1 MVRRRI
7 TAAALAGVPQ
17 VVIPNHYDQHY
28 WAQRVHT
35 LGIGVAHA
43 AGAPT
48 RDSLA
53 SALAQSLRPEVANRA
68 GAVASLICRDGT
80 RVAAKRLVTL
90 A

>member
-1 MVRRRI
+1 VK
-7 TAAALAGVPQ
+7 AAALAGVPQ

-53 SALAQSLRPEVANRA
+53 DALAESLRPGEV
-68 GAVASLICRDGT
+68 GFDSLLTLSCLPPIPT
-80 RVAAKRLVTL
+80 RID
-90 A
+90 